1 MGKRKA
7 TRMAML
13 RAGDTTGLKR
23 KIEELSTIS
32 ENLQVLLRRETEKTT
47 TLQSQVDTL
56 TADLT
61 KALENNAS
69 LEAQLTA
76 VTAKKAEVK
85 TTAPKVAKT
94 TTKATTKAAAKPTKK
109 TTTKARAA
117 GA

>member
-7 TRMAML
+7 TRIAML
-13 RAGDTTGLKR
+13 KAGDTAGLKR
-23 KIEELSTIS
+23 KIEELNTIS

-76 VTAKKAEVK
+76 ATAKKAEVK
-85 TTAPKVAKT
+85 AVAPKATKTVTKTAK
-94 TTKATTKAAAKPTKK
+94 KS
-109 TTTKARAA
+109 TTKARAA

>member
-13 RAGDTTGLKR
+13 RAGDSSGLK
-23 KIEELSTIS
+23 KEVENLTTIS

-69 LEAQLTA
+69 LEAQLAA

-85 TTAPKVAKT
+85 TTAPMVVKATAKT
-94 TTKATTKAAAKPTKK
+94 TSKATAKTTKK
-109 TTTKARAA
+109 TTAKTRAA